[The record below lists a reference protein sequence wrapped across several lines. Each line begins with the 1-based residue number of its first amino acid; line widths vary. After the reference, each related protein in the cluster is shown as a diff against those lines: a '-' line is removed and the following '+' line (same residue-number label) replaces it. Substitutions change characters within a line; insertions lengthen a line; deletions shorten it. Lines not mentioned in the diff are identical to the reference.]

1 MELKSSDSGN
11 MVRMENRLNVLDKA
25 VEDVQKEIKTCE
37 NEIKNAKQE
46 YEKPFPYEELLKE
59 NITRQMEID
68 AELEI
73 KDQEECVEVQEE
85 TKNLPCQTAVR

>member
-1 MELKSSDSGN
+1 MQSRNMKSLS
-11 MVRMENRLNVLDKA
+11 R
-25 VEDVQKEIKTCE
+25 
-37 NEIKNAKQE
+37 
-46 YEKPFPYEELLKE
+46 
-59 NITRQMEID
+59 ITRQMEID

>member
-1 MELKSSDSGN
+1 MQSRN
-11 MVRMENRLNVLDKA
+11 MQSLSRMRS
-25 VEDVQKEIKTCE
+25 
-37 NEIKNAKQE
+37 
-46 YEKPFPYEELLKE
+46 FLKE

>member
-1 MELKSSDSGN
+1 MQNRNMKSPS
-11 MVRMENRLNVLDKA
+11 RMK
-25 VEDVQKEIKTCE
+25 K
-37 NEIKNAKQE
+37 
-46 YEKPFPYEELLKE
+46 LLKE

-85 TKNLPCQTAVR
+85 TRNLPCQTAVR

>member
-1 MELKSSDSGN
+1 MTEFF
-11 MVRMENRLNVLDKA
+11 MAM
-25 VEDVQKEIKTCE
+25 EDVPTVTAQEHKVTVRNGKPIFYDPP
-37 NEIKNAKQE
+37 EIKNAKQE

-85 TKNLPCQTAVR
+85 TQNLPCQKAIR